1 MLKSSFIRRPK
12 TEMNY
17 QKLNHQSSISATKL
31 TREEEDAIMVE
42 AFKYVISSSSSASN
56 GVDFFDHCSPSTA
69 SMSSTEIQQCPIP
82 ILDSNTCD
90 TCGISGCL
98 GCNFFDQDQ
107 GSKKKAKKQS
117 NKTNIVMEKKKKNYR
132 GVRQR
137 PWGKWAAEIRDPRR
151 ATRVWLGTFTTAED
165 AARAY
170 DKAAIDFRGP
180 RAKLNFSFSDY
191 DNSNYNSSSDHH
203 QQQQEISQKIDSNY
217 QQQQQHI
224 SNSNV
229 EKPKIDTDYQMNFTS
244 SQTESLMVGPST
256 TLDKQ
261 FWGIDEEI
269 QSWTSPE
276 EDDFFL
282 TCLQKFS
289 P

>member
-1 MLKSSFIRRPK
+1 MIEALK
-12 TEMNY
+12 
-17 QKLNHQSSISATKL
+17 H
-31 TREEEDAIMVE
+31 
-42 AFKYVISSSSSASN
+42 VISSSSSTSN
-56 GVDFFDHCSPSTA
+56 GIDVFDQCSPSTA
-69 SMSSTEIQQCPIP
+69 SMSSIDVQQIPIP
-82 ILDSNTCD
+82 DSNTCD

-98 GCNFFDQDQ
+98 GCNFFADQDQ

-117 NKTNIVMEKKKKNYR
+117 NNSKTRVVMERKKKNYR

-191 DNSNYNSSSDHH
+191 DNSNYNSSSNLQQ
-203 QQQQEISQKIDSNY
+203 QQQQEISQQIQSNY
-217 QQQQQHI
+217 QQQQQI

-229 EKPKIDTDYQMNFTS
+229 EKPKMDTDYQMNFTS
-244 SQTESLMVGPST
+244 SQTEPLMVGPST

-269 QSWTSPE
+269 QSWISPE

-282 TCLQKFS
+282 SCLQQFN

>member
-1 MLKSSFIRRPK
+1 MLKSSFVRPK
-12 TEMNY
+12 REMNY
-17 QKLNHQSSISATKL
+17 QKLNHQSSMSVTKL
-31 TREEEDAIMVE
+31 TKEEEDSIMIE

-56 GVDFFDHCSPSTA
+56 GLDVFDHCSPSTA
-69 SMSSTEIQQCPIP
+69 SVSSTEIQQCPIP

-132 GVRQR
+132 GVRRR

-191 DNSNYNSSSDHH
+191 DNSNYNSSSN
-203 QQQQEISQKIDSNY
+203 QQQQKEISQQMDSNY
-217 QQQQQHI
+217 QQKQRI

-229 EKPKIDTDYQMNFTS
+229 EKPKVDTDYQMNFTS
-244 SQTESLMVGPST
+244 SQTLSSMVGPST

-282 TCLQKFS
+282 TCLQQFG

>member
-1 MLKSSFIRRPK
+1 MLKSSFIRPK
-12 TEMNY
+12 REMNY
-17 QKLNHQSSISATKL
+17 QKLNHQSSMSVTKL
-31 TREEEDAIMVE
+31 TKEEEDSIMIE

-56 GVDFFDHCSPSTA
+56 GLDAFDHCSPSTA

-117 NKTNIVMEKKKKNYR
+117 NNTNIVMEKKKKNYR

-191 DNSNYNSSSDHH
+191 DNSNFNSSSD
-203 QQQQEISQKIDSNY
+203 QQQQQQQDISQQIDSNY
-217 QQQQQHI
+217 QHQQQI

-229 EKPKIDTDYQMNFTS
+229 EKPKIDTDHHMNFTP

-269 QSWTSPE
+269 QSWTLPE
-276 EDDFFL
+276 EGDFFL
-282 TCLQKFS
+282 TCLQQFG